1 MFFYILGKMWSWNRV
16 RFSFTYSHR
25 VWFSFYLAKKCTC
38 INMTHSLHGVARR
51 LSVIVFFFSLGGV
64 PFSVALHAWC
74 TFTVQQTMLRCSRQ
88 LCCLCLH
95 KHSDPQ
101 TWLSDFSYRSL
112 GLRFSA
118 ACRALSVYSFL
129 SLLSVQNS
137 PFSYLSFSQIAFPPL
152 QHIISCLCVSYLVR
166 FDVPHPEK
174 LHSCV

>member
-1 MFFYILGKMWSWNRV
+1 MVLLLDYPSL
-16 RFSFTYSHR
+16 FSFSLW
-25 VWFSFYLAKKCTC
+25 VVCSSV
-38 INMTHSLHGVARR
+38 SLHAR
-51 LSVIVFFFSLGGV
+51 
-64 PFSVALHAWC
+64 C

-101 TWLSDFSYRSL
+101 TWLSDFGYRSL
-112 GLRFSA
+112 GLWFSA
-118 ACRALSVYSFL
+118 VCRALSVYAFL
-129 SLLSVQNS
+129 SLLLVENS

-152 QHIISCLCVSYLVR
+152 RHIISCLCVSYLVE